1 MIPVQEDDKRDGEAS
16 EEEDGAGEG
25 FSARVVTLMR
35 PYIPAE
41 Q

>member
-1 MIPVQEDDKRDGEAS
+1 MSPVQEYDKRDGEAS
-16 EEEDGAGEG
+16 EEDGAGEG

-35 PYIPAE
+35 PYIPVE